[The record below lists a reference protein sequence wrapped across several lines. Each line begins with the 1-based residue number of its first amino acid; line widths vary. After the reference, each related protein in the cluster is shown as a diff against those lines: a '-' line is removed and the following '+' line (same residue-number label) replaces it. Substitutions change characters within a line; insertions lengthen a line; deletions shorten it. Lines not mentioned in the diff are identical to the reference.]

1 MKKAK
6 APSAKTLARKAQE
19 AALIAWAKQQQA
31 KFQAD
36 LREMFAKEKRERL
49 GMKGSVGTGGKT
61 ARLVVQAPGL
71 ENRPRLSD
79 LLLGDADKRADGI
92 LTQLRRSREL
102 AVARAKAM
110 ARADAARRPGDPGG
124 TGITTGRNQVAAA
137 SLAVQGYIDE
147 RGAVRGKLGTPVR
160 ENTYIPP
167 SVRDKVAQAVRT
179 DSPAPTTPQPV
190 SADYAGGGWYEHRS
204 TKRILWMRGLRS
216 QAGLDRLGI
225 PGKYLGNSFITNNVL
240 GDYDYVYLSNGK
252 TLKKEREIL
261 RSESGRVLKT
271 IEDIS
276 NTGYFLPLTIIYEY
290 INGIYVFVRAMV
302 GAQPKSIS
310 GRGLNNQEKVEAGL
324 NGLVNIGSAVLPAGL
339 FSKGFNS
346 KTKFQGYSKMT
357 KGEYSTMK
365 DRWHG
370 FKMDRI
376 NYDALNND
384 QKKIL
389 QNAIPQIK
397 KYTTQIDS
405 ISTKQ

>member
-216 QAGLDRLGI
+216 QA
-225 PGKYLGNSFITNNVL
+225 
-240 GDYDYVYLSNGK
+240 
-252 TLKKEREIL
+252 
-261 RSESGRVLKT
+261 
-271 IEDIS
+271 
-276 NTGYFLPLTIIYEY
+276 
-290 INGIYVFVRAMV
+290 
-302 GAQPKSIS
+302 
-310 GRGLNNQEKVEAGL
+310 
-324 NGLVNIGSAVLPAGL
+324 
-339 FSKGFNS
+339 
-346 KTKFQGYSKMT
+346 
-357 KGEYSTMK
+357 
-365 DRWHG
+365 
-370 FKMDRI
+370 
-376 NYDALNND
+376 
-384 QKKIL
+384 
-389 QNAIPQIK
+389 
-397 KYTTQIDS
+397 
-405 ISTKQ
+405 